1 MGARLRMD
9 PKSISAVYLDPERR
23 DKRMR
28 EMREKLIAAGV
39 RVMTADNRRL
49 DGMAPD
55 VPHQGIVAMA
65 EEKQAQLEFDE
76 LLDLITDDTLILILD
91 GVTDPRN
98 FGACL
103 RVADAAGVQC
113 VLVPRDRSAHMSPAA
128 LKAAAGAAETVPV
141 VTVTNLAASIVELRD
156 AGVTVVGTA
165 GEATKSIYEFDQK
178 KAFAWVLG
186 AEGDG
191 LRQLTRRRCD
201 DLAAIPM
208 AGAVESLNVS
218 TFICPAALPAPA
230 HGRQA
235 QVIFFPGMRFF
246 PLFGWRKPEKVSKIA
261 CFLSLL
267 HRSRR
272 PGSFHPQGDNN
283 NASLRTL
290 HSRAS

>member
-1 MGARLRMD
+1 MD

-39 RVMTADNRRL
+39 RVMTAYNRRL

-65 EEKQAQLEFDE
+65 EEKQAQLEF
-76 LLDLITDDTLILILD
+76 
-91 GVTDPRN
+91 
-98 FGACL
+98 
-103 RVADAAGVQC
+103 VQC

-165 GEATKSIYEFDQK
+165 GEATKAIYEFDQK

-208 AGAVESLNVS
+208 AGAVKSLNVS
-218 TFICPAALPAPA
+218 VASGICLYESV
-230 HGRQA
+230 RQ
-235 QVIFFPGMRFF
+235 
-246 PLFGWRKPEKVSKIA
+246 
-261 CFLSLL
+261 
-267 HRSRR
+267 
-272 PGSFHPQGDNN
+272 
-283 NASLRTL
+283 RTGGKL
-290 HSRAS
+290 K

>member
-1 MGARLRMD
+1 MKNIVLAGFHAVGARLRMD

-103 RVADAAGVQC
+103 RVADAAGAQC

-218 TFICPAALPAPA
+218 VASGICLYESV
-230 HGRQA
+230 RQ
-235 QVIFFPGMRFF
+235 
-246 PLFGWRKPEKVSKIA
+246 
-261 CFLSLL
+261 
-267 HRSRR
+267 
-272 PGSFHPQGDNN
+272 
-283 NASLRTL
+283 RTGGKL
-290 HSRAS
+290 K